1 MPPSLGALGI
11 SSQKKTDSTGLR
23 GVFRKGTLLSHL
35 DPTQARDSGLL
46 RSRDGIRAHVLEVTG
61 NKAGIPFLSFSLVLF

>member
-1 MPPSLGALGI
+1 M
-11 SSQKKTDSTGLR
+11 
-23 GVFRKGTLLSHL
+23 KGTLLDHL
-35 DPTQARDSGLL
+35 DPTQARDSGLLL